1 MNTNIKNL
9 SKGLLAAAFGLTLVF
24 TGSAFKTESNAN
36 RTQYTFRF
44 NDANHSEANVEDE
57 SKWVYDATDPECDE
71 VFQQAC
77 LIKVDAAY
85 VNAGATPTLKS
96 TLNIAANPVSLS
108 NAYVAGSADGGMEIQ
123 NRTIQ

>member
-9 SKGLLAAAFGLTLVF
+9 SKGLLAATFGLTLVF
-24 TGSAFKTESNAN
+24 TGSAFKTESNAK

-57 SKWVYDATDPECDE
+57 SKWVYDATAGDCDQE
-71 VFQQAC
+71 QEQAC

-85 VNAGATPTLKS
+85 VNAGASPTLKS
-96 TLNIAANPVSLS
+96 TLNLNASAISSA
-108 NAYVAGSADGGMEIQ
+108 NAYVAGSADASMEIQ
-123 NRTIQ
+123 NRSIQ

>member
-1 MNTNIKNL
+1 MYRKIKNL
-9 SKGLLAAAFGLTLVF
+9 SKGLLAAALGLTLVV
-24 TGSAFKTESNAN
+24 TGSAFKPESNAK

-85 VNAGATPTLKS
+85 VNPGATPTLKS
-96 TLNIAANPVSLS
+96 SLNLNASAISSS
-108 NAYVAGSADGGMEIQ
+108 NAYVAGSADGDMEIQ

>member
-1 MNTNIKNL
+1 MKTNFKNL
-9 SKGLLAAAFGLTLVF
+9 SKGLLAAAFGLALVI
-24 TGSAFKTESNAN
+24 TGSAFKSENK

-44 NDANHSEANVEDE
+44 NDSNHSEANVEDE

-71 VFQQAC
+71 VLQQAC

-85 VNAGATPTLKS
+85 VNPGATPTLKS
-96 TLNIAANPVSLS
+96 TLNIAANAVSLS
-108 NAYVAGSADGGMEIQ
+108 NAYVAGSADGNMEIQ